1 MDIYIRGYES
11 NDAEDLHRIFSQKS
25 VYSNTFQ
32 LPTPSLDKIIAKY
45 QQRLEHNNQ
54 YSFVAVDKQLDQVI
68 GESTISIPDTPRR
81 SHSASFGIIVD
92 ENYRGQGIGSLLTC
106 HVIDFCFNWL
116 GKIRIELEVYSQNQA
131 AIALYEKHGF
141 KIEGHCK
148 NYALYQG
155 KYTDGYL
162 MAKLKED

>member
-1 MDIYIRGYES
+1 MKFL
-11 NDAEDLHRIFSQKS
+11 NL
-25 VYSNTFQ
+25 N
-32 LPTPSLDKIIAKY
+32 
-45 QQRLEHNNQ
+45 
-54 YSFVAVDKQLDQVI
+54 
-68 GESTISIPDTPRR
+68 
-81 SHSASFGIIVD
+81 

-116 GKIRIELEVYSQNQA
+116 GKIRIELEVYQQNQA

-148 NYALYQG
+148 SYALYQG

-162 MAKLKED
+162 MAKLKEDLD